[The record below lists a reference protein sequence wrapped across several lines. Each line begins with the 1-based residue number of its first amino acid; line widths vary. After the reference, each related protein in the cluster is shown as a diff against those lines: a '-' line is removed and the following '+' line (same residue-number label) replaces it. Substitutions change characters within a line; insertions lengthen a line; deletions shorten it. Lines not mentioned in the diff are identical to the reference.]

1 MTSENDATE
10 SVDEAGPS
18 EDDARSISRR
28 VALKKAA
35 TAASVAGVAWAAPSV
50 KGLSIIPDYTAAAL
64 SSIHGYTVSIKFGDT
79 DGSTYPGVDNY
90 FKYKSS
96 PNTTTPNTTPN
107 NNHALSI
114 TASLGIAGNAVM
126 TVAQDVLADGNP
138 FGGSIAFNVGPN
150 NQCRITGIT
159 SHPGPGP
166 GNNFST
172 VPLPNSP
179 TFTQNFNVGDH
190 PGPTS
195 RVDDVT
201 ITITCS

>member
-1 MTSENDATE
+1 MTSDNDATE
-10 SVDEAGPS
+10 SVDEAT
-18 EDDARSISRR
+18 EACADARSISRR

-50 KGLSIIPDYTAAAL
+50 QGLSIIPDSSAAAL

-79 DGSTYPGVDNY
+79 DGSTYPGADNY
-90 FKYKSS
+90 FKYKPS
-96 PNTTTPNTTPN
+96 PNTTTPDTSPN

-126 TVAQDVLADGNP
+126 TVAQDQLADGNP

-159 SHPGPGP
+159 SHPSPGP

-179 TFTQNFNVGDH
+179 TFTQNFNVGNH

>member
-1 MTSENDATE
+1 MTSDNDATE
-10 SVDEAGPS
+10 SVDEATEAGA
-18 EDDARSISRR
+18 DARSISRR

-50 KGLSIIPDYTAAAL
+50 KGLSIIPDYSAAAL
-64 SSIHGYTVSIKFGDT
+64 SSIHGYTVTVKFGDT
-79 DGSTYPGVDNY
+79 NGSTYPGANNY
-90 FKYKSS
+90 FAYKAS
-96 PNTTTPNTTPN
+96 PNTSPSSPGPNQN
-107 NNHALSI
+107 SALKI
-114 TASLGIAGNAVM
+114 TASLGIAGSAVM
-126 TVAQDVLADGNP
+126 TVAQGVLADGNP

>member
-1 MTSENDATE
+1 MTSDNDATE
-10 SVDEAGPS
+10 PVAGAT
-18 EDDARSISRR
+18 ETDGDARSISRR

-50 KGLSIIPDYTAAAL
+50 KGLSIIPDYSAAAL
-64 SSIHGYTVSIKFGDT
+64 SSIHGYTVAIKFGDT

-90 FKYKSS
+90 FKYKAS
-96 PNTTTPNTTPN
+96 PNTTTPATSPN
-107 NNHALSI
+107 NGHPLSI

-126 TVAQDVLADGNP
+126 TVAQGQLADGNP

-150 NQCRITGIT
+150 NQCRITAIT
-159 SHPGPGP
+159 SHPSPGP
-166 GNNFST
+166 GNNWST
-172 VPLPNSP
+172 VALPNSP